1 MRRRRRRRFS
11 NKRKR
16 KALKIYIFLFIVFT
30 AVTGLYF
37 AADAMLGPVL
47 EEVAGVRVKE
57 LVAESINSAVIEVME
72 ESPKEDFLNFT
83 ADENGYIS
91 MVSANTAYMN
101 EFSSRMTEAIHDN
114 ISEIE
119 GEKVR
124 LPLGTIAGSSLLSQV
139 GPSVNLK
146 IEPIGNA
153 SINFTTE
160 FESGGINQTKYKVYM
175 EVVGKVKPVVPFV
188 KEEYEVNTVVPVA
201 ETVIVGK
208 VPETYLTLPLTEK

>member
-83 ADENGYIS
+83 ADENGCIS